1 MILSFLFYVLVFY
14 VGYKLL
20 FDFIIPIFR
29 TTRQVRRGFKQMH
42 QQMNEQMR
50 QQSGSYQTQ
59 TSPGHQQ
66 NRAQQK
72 PNADQMGEYID
83 FEEIK

>member
-1 MILSFLFYVLVFY
+1 MILSFLFYVFVFY

-42 QQMNEQMR
+42 QQMNEQMH
-50 QQSGSYQTQ
+50 QQSGSYHTQ
-59 TSPGHQQ
+59 THPGYKQDRVRQ
-66 NRAQQK
+66 T
-72 PNADQMGEYID
+72 PNTDQVGEYID
-83 FEEIK
+83 FEDVK

>member
-1 MILSFLFYVLVFY
+1 MILSFLFYAFIFY
-14 VGYKLL
+14 VGYKLV

-66 NRAQQK
+66 NQAGQS
-72 PNADQMGEYID
+72 PNTDQVGEYID
-83 FEEIK
+83 FEEVK